1 MDLNRLFC
9 EHQVALH
16 DLAAGASR
24 QSRRLAHLR
33 VEFYARLIR
42 RMREGFARRGAA
54 NLLGYEDGASAHG

>member
-33 VEFYARLIR
+33 VVFYARQIR
-42 RMREGFARRGAA
+42 RMREG
-54 NLLGYEDGASAHG
+54 S

>member
-1 MDLNRLFC
+1 MDLNRLLC

-33 VEFYARLIR
+33 VEFYARQIR
-42 RMREGFARRGAA
+42 RMREGFARLSATT
-54 NLLGYEDGASAHG
+54 LLGCVEGALAHG